1 MHHRGT
7 TMEQYAGID
16 VSLDSASVCI
26 VDAQG
31 KILKEA
37 KVACEPQALIAW
49 LAAHGTP
56 MARIGLEAGPLS
68 QWLFAEMKAAGL
80 PVELLETRHVR
91 AAFKAM
97 PVKTDRKDA
106 RGIAQLMRLGWFRPV
121 HCKSLPAQEVRALL
135 TTRKLLQA
143 KRHDVEMSLRG
154 VLRGFGLKVGPTTPK
169 TFAMRVQELV
179 AHHDTL
185 QTIAEALLKARAV
198 LAQEFKAIETRLAAL
213 ARAHAPTRQLMTTPG
228 VGTIVALTF
237 AAAIDDPARFRSSR
251 RVGAHFG
258 LTPRKH
264 QSGETDVTGR
274 ISRIGDHGV
283 RVALYEAANVI
294 LTRAVRGS
302 DLKSW
307 ALGVAHRA
315 GLKKAKVALARKL
328 AVVLHR
334 MLADGTTFMATQ
346 GAGARAV
353 AGAAE
358 DQQEA
363 ERVRAG
369 STPAPSGGPVAG
381 TMDQVRPQTA
391 EQRSLRLRIPR
402 LVDWSS
408 SDPIGQ
414 RPRADCGQ
422 KQDPGRRITVTRD

>member
-1 MHHRGT
+1 
-7 TMEQYAGID
+7 MEQYAGID

-31 KILKEA
+31 KIVKEA
-37 KVACEPQALIAW
+37 KVACEPEALIAW

-68 QWLFAEMKAAGL
+68 QWLFAEMRAAGL
-80 PVELLETRHVR
+80 AVELLETRHVR

-97 PVKTDRKDA
+97 PVKTDRTDA

-169 TFAMRVQELV
+169 TFEGRVRDLI
-179 AHHDTL
+179 AYHDTL
-185 QTIAEALLKARAV
+185 RTIADALLKARAV
-198 LAQEFKAIETRLAAL
+198 LEQEFKAIEKRLYAL
-213 ARAHAPTRQLMTTPG
+213 ARAHVPTRQLMTTPG
-228 VGTIVALTF
+228 VGAIVALTF

-251 RVGAHFG
+251 MVGAHFG

-307 ALGVAHRA
+307 ALRVAQRA
-315 GLKKAKVALARKL
+315 GMKKAKVALARKL

-334 MLADGTTFMATQ
+334 MLADGTTFMASQ

-353 AGAAE
+353 AVAA
-358 DQQEA
+358 
-363 ERVRAG
+363 
-369 STPAPSGGPVAG
+369 
-381 TMDQVRPQTA
+381 
-391 EQRSLRLRIPR
+391 
-402 LVDWSS
+402 
-408 SDPIGQ
+408 
-414 RPRADCGQ
+414 
-422 KQDPGRRITVTRD
+422 

>member
-1 MHHRGT
+1 MD
-7 TMEQYAGID
+7 QYAGID

-31 KILKEA
+31 KIVKEA
-37 KVACEPQALIAW
+37 KVASEPEVLIAW
-49 LAAHGTP
+49 FVAHGTP

-97 PVKTDRKDA
+97 PAKTDRKDA

-121 HCKSLPAQEVRALL
+121 PCKSLPAQEVRALL

-143 KRHDVEMSLRG
+143 KCHDVEMSLRG

-169 TFAMRVQELV
+169 TFAGRVRDLV

-185 QTIAEALLKARAV
+185 RTIADALLNARAV
-198 LAQEFKAIETRLAAL
+198 LEQEFKIIEKRLYAL
-213 ARAHAPTRQLMTTPG
+213 ARTNAPTRRLMTTPG
-228 VGTIVALTF
+228 VGAIVALTF

-283 RVALYEAANVI
+283 RVVLYEAANVI
-294 LTRAVRGS
+294 LTRAVKGS

-307 ALGVAHRA
+307 ALRVAQRA
-315 GLKKAKVALARKL
+315 GMKKAKVALARKL

-334 MLADGTTFMATQ
+334 MLADGTPFMASQ
-346 GAGARAV
+346 GAGTRAV
-353 AGAAE
+353 AGAA
-358 DQQEA
+358 
-363 ERVRAG
+363 
-369 STPAPSGGPVAG
+369 
-381 TMDQVRPQTA
+381 
-391 EQRSLRLRIPR
+391 
-402 LVDWSS
+402 
-408 SDPIGQ
+408 
-414 RPRADCGQ
+414 
-422 KQDPGRRITVTRD
+422 